1 MNIFHVKKLE
11 IRALGGTLAPGYI
24 LKPGALA
31 QPAVQNFTTRS
42 NAPTVKRSVL
52 KKVSSNPSRG
62 PQKSQTINLLNNYN
76 NWAQSPVLNQIYNSP
91 QIKLPFIHLKE
102 YRLDGST
109 LWEQFKYFTFYRFF
123 ARVEDAAGDIIGS
136 GTWLERTMKDLEKGA
151 KDLYDSFAKWI
162 EDKFPLTVPDP
173 INATLK
179 DPYEGLYSLTPTGF
193 EYIFPFFSK
202 EAFRKGS
209 MYSETYSGESRRG
222 QFIMEDLETIEGL
235 ASQHSQGFRAFAE
248 PGLYI
253 EKSQFYEFGENLE
266 EIKFSFPL
274 LNTQSQ
280 EQIDQNFQLIFLLVF
295 QNSMYRKDRAA
306 FIPPCIYE
314 VLIPGIRYMKY
325 AHVSSLEVDF
335 LGTRRME
342 MVNTQSI
349 KGPIRVK
356 TIVPEAYNVT
366 ITIRGLHEETA
377 NFMFRSGANTFGDV
391 RYLSN
396 LEGKPR
402 KNIA

>member
-1 MNIFHVKKLE
+1 MSIFHVEKLE
-11 IRALGGTLAPGYI
+11 IAALAGALAPGYI
-24 LKPGALA
+24 LKPGTPA

-42 NAPTVKRSVL
+42 NAPTVRPSAPKN
-52 KKVSSNPSRG
+52 VSSIPSKG

-123 ARVEDAAGDIIGS
+123 ARWEDAAADIFGGDTWIGA
-136 GTWLERTMKDLEKGA
+136 TLQQLEGIAGNYYSKFSEWVKETFPIEPPGA
-151 KDLYDSFAKWI
+151 V
-162 EDKFPLTVPDP
+162 T
-173 INATLK
+173 ATLK
-179 DPYEGLYSLTPTGF
+179 DPYEGLYNLNPTGF

-202 EAFRKGS
+202 ETFRKGS
-209 MYSETYSGESRRG
+209 MYSETYSGESQRG
-222 QFIMEDLETIEGL
+222 RFILEDLETIEGL
-235 ASQHSQGFRAFAE
+235 ATQHSQGFRALAE

-342 MVNTQSI
+342 MINTQSI

-391 RYLSN
+391 QYLSQ
-396 LEGKPR
+396 LGGSTKKPLF
-402 KNIA
+402 